1 MVGRKRGNFL
11 PRMNANSLFDLVR
24 KGLKTKG
31 FLYVTI
37 GNLIN
42 AAMGGIFYLIC
53 ARILSVTNYG
63 YISYYLSVGFFAS
76 SIAILGLNTTVST
89 FYPKEEKDDLIRETT
104 LITFLLGLIIGLVS
118 ALIVY
123 FFPATIG
130 SNNIYG
136 LQFSM
141 QWLLKGDIEFVFILP
156 LVLGVVV
163 YIITYARALGR
174 REYKRFF
181 VIVTSVRALEITFVV
196 AFYLFCA
203 FSGYFLK
210 DIGKLMLLA
219 YIVPLFIVSYDYF
232 KELVSVRKAS
242 FYFAEIRAKLTFTL
256 HTWGMD
262 LAQASRT
269 VVDKIVIGLIFGLLY
284 LGTYNLAFQFLVI
297 LLIIP
302 QSLLWYL
309 LPEKS
314 AGVIR
319 REVEIIGI
327 LAAVA
332 ITVLGITLSP
342 YFIEWLFPNFTDS
355 IPVTQ
360 VISLA
365 VVPAT
370 IASIKS
376 SSLLSE
382 ERSKIVVVGYIS
394 ALAVDLLGIILLGQS
409 FQSVGFAIAFLLS
422 QIVLM
427 VILLVLPSEKF
438 ARLINSGKS
447 AVQEERMKS

>member
-1 MVGRKRGNFL
+1 MAERKNKNSFSRINF
-11 PRMNANSLFDLVR
+11 NSLMGLI
-24 KGLKTKG
+24 KQGLKTKG

-42 AAMGGIFYLIC
+42 AVMGGIFYLIC

-63 YISYYLSVGFFAS
+63 YISYYLSIGFFVS
-76 SIAILGLNTTVST
+76 SVSILGLNTTIST
-89 FYPKEEKDDLIRETT
+89 FYPKERRDDLIRETT
-104 LITFLLGLIIGLVS
+104 LLTFILGFIIGLGA
-118 ALIVY
+118 ALFVF
-123 FFPATIG
+123 FFPASIG

-136 LQFSM
+136 LQFSL
-141 QWLLKGDIEFVFILP
+141 QWLVGGDTDFVFILP
-156 LVLGVVV
+156 LVLGIVV
-163 YIITYARALGR
+163 YVIAYSRALGR

-181 VIVTSVRALEITFVV
+181 VIVISVRVMEITLVA

-219 YIVPLFIVSYDYF
+219 YLVPLFMVSYDYF
-232 KELVSVRKAS
+232 KDLVSVRKTS

-256 HTWGMD
+256 HTWGMN

-269 VVDKIVIGLIFGLLY
+269 VVDKIVVGLIFGMLF

-302 QSLLWYL
+302 QSLLFYL

-314 AGVIR
+314 AGTVR

-332 ITVLGITLSP
+332 ITVLGISLSP
-342 YFIEWLFPNFTDS
+342 YFIQWLFPNFTDS

-370 IASIKS
+370 VASIKAS
-376 SSLLSE
+376 VLLSE
-382 ERSKIVVVGYIS
+382 ERSKIVVIGYIS
-394 ALAVDLLGIILLGQS
+394 ALAVDLFGILLLGQS
-409 FQSVGFAIAFLLS
+409 LQSVGFAIAFLLS

-438 ARLINSGKS
+438 ARLINRRKS